1 MNDDIAIKVENITKI
16 YKLYEKPIHRL
27 KESLSPFRKK
37 YYREF
42 NALSNVSF
50 ELKKGECLGIIGK
63 NGAGKSTVLKI
74 ITGVLNPSSGNVI
87 VNGRIAALLELGAG
101 FNGELTGME
110 NIWMQGVILGFD
122 KKYMESLI
130 PEILEFADI
139 GDFVNQ
145 PVKSYSSGMLV
156 RLAFA
161 INSCIRPDIL
171 IVDEAL
177 SVGDFFF
184 VQKCYKKIEEIIES
198 GTSVIFVTHN
208 LNDLLKFCNK
218 AVLLEHGRCVFQGG
232 ALETMQKYLAASDN
246 KEEAKK
252 IIEMGNTLDRYIDR
266 ENTWIPKDCEIEIP
280 EKNIESMNK
289 VRCIRFGIC
298 TEDNKP
304 ARIIKQGEKI
314 VFCAEFE
321 VLQDIDI
328 PYFGVSLL
336 DKYGNVVHGKLTL
349 SENMGNLSVCKAG
362 DRLKAK
368 LAIQLDLAQGEYTYE
383 AGLGTI
389 KEKYYRCV
397 DTLTQQELLEY
408 SERTYLM
415 TNLSTFVICEN
426 DSGKRRYFHGICNLP
441 SSSEISIER
450 EKNI

>member
-1 MNDDIAIKVENITKI
+1 MDMNDDIAIKVENITKI

-314 VFCAEFE
+314 VFVQNSKF
-321 VLQDIDI
+321 
-328 PYFGVSLL
+328 
-336 DKYGNVVHGKLTL
+336 
-349 SENMGNLSVCKAG
+349 
-362 DRLKAK
+362 
-368 LAIQLDLAQGEYTYE
+368 
-383 AGLGTI
+383 
-389 KEKYYRCV
+389 YR
-397 DTLTQQELLEY
+397 
-408 SERTYLM
+408 
-415 TNLSTFVICEN
+415 I
-426 DSGKRRYFHGICNLP
+426 
-441 SSSEISIER
+441 
-450 EKNI
+450 